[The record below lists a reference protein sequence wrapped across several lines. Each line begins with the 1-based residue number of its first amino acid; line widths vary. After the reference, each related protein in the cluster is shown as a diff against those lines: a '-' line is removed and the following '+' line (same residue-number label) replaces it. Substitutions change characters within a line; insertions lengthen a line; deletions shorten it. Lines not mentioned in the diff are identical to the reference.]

1 MEIIQ
6 VILHFQTSNCI
17 TMVIF
22 ITAIDCAT
30 LNIFGEAHNT
40 TQNNWKTGN
49 IFWYSAAHEIQEI
62 QIQNT
67 VYCLIF
73 ENP

>member
-6 VILHFQTSNCI
+6 VILHFQTSNCV

-30 LNIFGEAHNT
+30 LNNFGQAHNT
-40 TQNNWKTGN
+40 TQNNWKPGN
-49 IFWYSAAHEIQEI
+49 IFWYSAAHEEQDI
-62 QIQNT
+62 QIQTT
-67 VYCLIF
+67 VYWLIF

>member
-1 MEIIQ
+1 MAQRLEQSTSNLKVQSIFIGQNESMEIIQ

-30 LNIFGEAHNT
+30 LNIFGQAHNT
-40 TQNNWKTGN
+40 TQNN
-49 IFWYSAAHEIQEI
+49 
-62 QIQNT
+62 
-67 VYCLIF
+67 
-73 ENP
+73 